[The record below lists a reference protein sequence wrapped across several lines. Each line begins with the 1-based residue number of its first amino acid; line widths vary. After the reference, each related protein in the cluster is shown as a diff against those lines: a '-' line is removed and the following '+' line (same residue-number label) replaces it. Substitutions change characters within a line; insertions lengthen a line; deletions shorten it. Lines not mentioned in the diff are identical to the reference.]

1 MTCRNVQLQFHKII
15 FCKGDMIIASDRLY
29 RHSWMGSSF
38 SRLSTNQTFKWQ
50 SPSPSRRVARP
61 ACFCQKVFW
70 MMNSWRHLF
79 SNAPLSLVFYLIL
92 QDRMHFFYLFLICP
106 FSKAVTFNQHHIHD
120 LFGGHFSHELTSPN
134 LVCTTIVLKC
144 AQHYESGTND
154 SLSSLF
160 DHIWFVIPRWVCCS
174 LSTYPSSIFWLVMA
188 TFIRLMLLLAIDS
201 ADFARFFCF
210 EAGVDAL

>member
-1 MTCRNVQLQFHKII
+1 MYNYNSIKSFFARETWSLHLTDFTDILGWDLTLVDCQPIKRSNGNLRVPPAVLPGLLASARRCFGWWIPGGTCSAMHL
-15 FCKGDMIIASDRLY
+15 C
-29 RHSWMGSSF
+29 HSYSILF
-38 SRLSTNQTFKWQ
+38 FKTAW
-50 SPSPSRRVARP
+50 
-61 ACFCQKVFW
+61 
-70 MMNSWRHLF
+70 
-79 SNAPLSLVFYLIL
+79 I
-92 QDRMHFFYLFLICP
+92 FFYFFLICP

-201 ADFARFFCF
+201 ADFCKVFCF
-210 EAGVDAL
+210 EAGLDAL